1 MEHRGAE
8 TGKPGK
14 RMRYL
19 ELETTYSEIVVLTQS
34 ANVGTS
40 DGLLTRLAPGMA
52 QEGERRIVEFERTS
66 RPNQSSG
73 EQAGEPALENCQRW
87 KCVYVFLRGGAW
99 RPTVV
104 RHDSRL
110 AAGIMTSDPGRLDSE
125 NGIN

>member
-8 TGKPGK
+8 TGEPGK

-40 DGLLTRLAPGMA
+40 DGLLTRLAPGTA

-73 EQAGEPALENCQRW
+73 EQAGEHQHSKTASGGNVCMS
-87 KCVYVFLRGGAW
+87 FLRGRG
-99 RPTVV
+99 
-104 RHDSRL
+104 L
-110 AAGIMTSDPGRLDSE
+110 AVHCSAP
-125 NGIN
+125 